1 MTPRYPAE
9 SSNSGMPSV
18 NSKPR
23 SYRSSLRFTSV
34 NLDCLPP
41 PTRVSAGSGGA
52 FCGSRYRQAPAQA
65 TTSGPWDPACRA
77 VRRASRSGGVLLES
91 PLHERGADGLEVAG
105 ELVRALVGMLPARRI
120 GSPPARGGGGGGP
133 PRAPPPPPRRGGG
146 AG

>member
-1 MTPRYPAE
+1 MTARYPAE
-9 SSNSGMPSV
+9 SSNSGMPPV

-52 FCGSRYRQAPAQA
+52 FCGSRYRQPPAQA
-65 TTSGPWDPACRA
+65 TTYGRWDQACRA
-77 VRRASRSGGVLLES
+77 LQRASRSGGVLLES

-105 ELVRALVGMLPARRI
+105 ELVRALVGVLPTRGI
-120 GSPPARGGGGGGP
+120 GSPPAPGAGGGGGT
-133 PRAPPPPPRRGGG
+133 RAPPPPPP
-146 AG
+146 A